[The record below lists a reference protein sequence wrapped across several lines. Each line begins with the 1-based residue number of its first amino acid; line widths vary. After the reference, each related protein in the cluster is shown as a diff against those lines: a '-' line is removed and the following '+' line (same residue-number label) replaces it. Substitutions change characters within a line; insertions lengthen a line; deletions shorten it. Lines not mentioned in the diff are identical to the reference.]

1 MFNRKYTSSNSEF
14 SIIIIMLVFRVVVF
28 GDVVFTNPK
37 NHWKLQATSAFHP
50 TYSSADLTAS
60 PGRMVA
66 KDLGMSIRRYK
77 KNKNCW
83 VILLMVQKSSVHQLG
98 GDNRINK
105 KNSKVKS
112 SVCASLLTYQGCLFT
127 LFMVIGDPWF
137 FCRVAKTH
145 PRHQKLKSV
154 CFLKKNTKLPSMIPF
169 LKASFMLVWYIIPS

>member
-1 MFNRKYTSSNSEF
+1 MFNRKYTSSNSGF

-37 NHWKLQATSAFHP
+37 KPLETPSDQCVSP

-112 SVCASLLTYQGCLFT
+112 SVCASLLIPGLF
-127 LFMVIGDPWF
+127 VYVVYGN
-137 FCRVAKTH
+137 R
-145 PRHQKLKSV
+145 R
-154 CFLKKNTKLPSMIPF
+154 SMIF
-169 LKASFMLVWYIIPS
+169 LQGSKNPPKTPKT